1 MLTRER
7 EYEMGI
13 QEKLVEF
20 RKEVVACLKRN
31 GIEGQFTE
39 NVVRGTYDHKME
51 SVVRRGVVL
60 TPVQFT
66 KQLVCEVLR

>member
-1 MLTRER
+1 MLARER
-7 EYEMGI
+7 EHEMAI
-13 QEKLVEF
+13 QDKLIEF

-39 NVVRGTYDHKME
+39 KVVRGDYDYKME
-51 SVVRRGVVL
+51 SVIRRGRIL

-66 KQLVCEVLR
+66 KQLVCEVLH